1 MDCDIAWERND
12 VKLLEIT
19 LDNNLKFGKHVS
31 NICSKANRKLIAL
44 TRVAKFLRFKKSRIL
59 FTAFIESQFKY
70 CPLSWMFQGRQI
82 NGKLSKLE
90 KRNLKIVCNDTNT
103 SFYWLKIKILQ

>member
-1 MDCDIAWERND
+1 M
-12 VKLLEIT
+12 KLLEIT

-59 FTAFIESQFKY
+59 FTVFFESQVRY
-70 CPLSWMFQGRQI
+70 CSLLWMFHGRQI
-82 NGKLSKLE
+82 NGKLSKLQE
-90 KRNLKIVCNDTNT
+90 RNLKMVCNDTNT
-103 SFYWLKIKILQ
+103 